1 MNGAMDQPGMRL
13 SRREALE
20 QAARWM
26 AVMGA
31 VSVVMPAVA
40 LGTEV
45 ASPGDEALGGM
56 VLALL
61 GHVIPETDTP
71 GAGNPDNVQFVM
83 RAVSDGLLGVRSDTL
98 MRLHHDLR
106 QVASGPF
113 EQLPHMAQAVAL
125 AKIDAE
131 TFGPAQPA
139 ITPWLSTKAL
149 ILIAYFTSEAGA
161 SQQLRYEIVP
171 GRFDPDLPLD
181 KDWKPLSNDW
191 AANAIKK
198 GIA

>member
-1 MNGAMDQPGMRL
+1 MSPLPRL
-13 SRREALE
+13 AFIGVGNMGNPMAANLLRAGYALT
-20 QAARWM
+20 
-26 AVMGA
+26 VFDT
-31 VSVVMPAVA
+31 VPAKTDNLVA
-40 LGTEV
+40 LGAQQAHSV
-45 ASPGDEALGGM
+45 
-56 VLALL
+56 
-61 GHVIPETDTP
+61 
-71 GAGNPDNVQFVM
+71 
-83 RAVSDGLLGVRSDTL
+83 
-98 MRLHHDLR
+98 
-106 QVASGPF
+106 
-113 EQLPHMAQAVAL
+113 AQAVAL
-125 AKIDAE
+125 AKIDVE

>member
-1 MNGAMDQPGMRL
+1 MDLAGPCL

-20 QAARWM
+20 LAARWM
-26 AVMGA
+26 AVA
-31 VSVVMPAVA
+31 SLAMPGLA
-40 LGTEV
+40 LGAEP
-45 ASPGDEALGGM
+45 ASPGEGALGEM

-61 GHVIPETDTP
+61 GHVIPDTDTP
-71 GAGNPDNVQFVM
+71 KTGTKGARNPANAQFVM
-83 RAVSDGLLGVRSDTL
+83 RAVSAGLLGVRPDTL
-98 MRLHHDLR
+98 VRLYNDLAR
-106 QVASGPF
+106 IAAAPF
-113 EQLPHMAQAVAL
+113 ERLPHAAQAVAL

-131 TFGPAQPA
+131 TFGGAQPA